1 MLNGNTFLGK
11 FLHGTL
17 RSSAG
22 ALSQPR
28 ESIPLNSSFQ
38 RIDSDERW
46 REQTRVASVA
56 RSRAFRDK
64 EGKVLLEG
72 RRLICD
78 ALSAGAAPQMIFFS
92 AVERL
97 QDLPLEKLQQA
108 KLIKVKYEDMKT
120 WSDLV
125 SPQGVIAI
133 FSKPD
138 ASRQVFPKDTHLQLV
153 PLFLLSLAVF
163 FPSGCV
169 DAWEPKVLLAAL
181 GAHFRLPVFP
191 NLDWDEISK
200 HLPKDVVVHV
210 ADNSSSFIKAPVS
223 GQTENGTANEYSES
237 DSDEESDD
245 ELSLPCL
252 KPQVYYESW
261 AQRKTHGLSL
271 EALQLAEETEG
282 KRLFVPMA
290 PGVDSLNSA
299 MAASILL
306 FEGRRQLLQL
316 LDKTRRRTRSKR
328 TIQDV
333 G

>member
-1 MLNGNTFLGK
+1 MFIYFTTKSETFIFIIFCILYSFITHRLIYFK
-11 FLHGTL
+11 FCRSPL
-17 RSSAG
+17 RK
-22 ALSQPR
+22 
-28 ESIPLNSSFQ
+28 
-38 RIDSDERW
+38 
-46 REQTRVASVA
+46 VASVA

-78 ALSAGAAPQMIFFS
+78 ALSAGAAPQMLFFS

-97 QDLPLEKLQQA
+97 QELPLEKLQQA
-108 KLIKVKYEDMKT
+108 KLS
-120 WSDLV
+120 W
-125 SPQGVIAI
+125 
-133 FSKPD
+133 
-138 ASRQVFPKDTHLQLV
+138 
-153 PLFLLSLAVF
+153 FLCSSLAVF

-169 DAWEPKVLLAAL
+169 DAWEPKVLRAAM

-210 ADNSSSFIKAPVS
+210 ADNSSSFIKATVS

-252 KPQVYYESW
+252 KPQVYYENW
-261 AQRKTHGLSL
+261 AQRKKHGLSL

-290 PGVDSLNSA
+290 PGVESRNSA

-328 TIQDV
+328 V
-333 G
+333 FFL

>member
-1 MLNGNTFLGK
+1 M
-11 FLHGTL
+11 
-17 RSSAG
+17 
-22 ALSQPR
+22 
-28 ESIPLNSSFQ
+28 
-38 RIDSDERW
+38 
-46 REQTRVASVA
+46 
-56 RSRAFRDK
+56 
-64 EGKVLLEG
+64 
-72 RRLICD
+72 
-78 ALSAGAAPQMIFFS
+78 
-92 AVERL
+92 
-97 QDLPLEKLQQA
+97 
-108 KLIKVKYEDMKT
+108 
-120 WSDLV
+120 
-125 SPQGVIAI
+125 
-133 FSKPD
+133 
-138 ASRQVFPKDTHLQLV
+138 
-153 PLFLLSLAVF
+153 
-163 FPSGCV
+163 
-169 DAWEPKVLLAAL
+169 DAWEPKVLRAAM

-261 AQRKTHGLSL
+261 AQRSTALLIGGEMHGLSL
-271 EALQLAEETEG
+271 EGRRLAVETEG

-290 PGVDSLNSA
+290 PGVESLNSA

-328 TIQDV
+328 V
-333 G
+333 FFL

>member
-1 MLNGNTFLGK
+1 MKLFNTVFRVGII
-11 FLHGTL
+11 
-17 RSSAG
+17 RSAG
-22 ALSQPR
+22 ENRLASVKFDYIIHFFYLFVF
-28 ESIPLNSSFQ
+28 PLFNRAPPVILYRFCRSPL
-38 RIDSDERW
+38 RK
-46 REQTRVASVA
+46 VASVA

-78 ALSAGAAPQMIFFS
+78 ALSAGAAPQMLFFS

-97 QDLPLEKLQQA
+97 QELPLEKLQQA
-108 KLIKVKYEDMKT
+108 KLS
-120 WSDLV
+120 W
-125 SPQGVIAI
+125 
-133 FSKPD
+133 
-138 ASRQVFPKDTHLQLV
+138 
-153 PLFLLSLAVF
+153 FLCSSLAVF

-169 DAWEPKVLLAAL
+169 DAWEPKVLHAAM

-210 ADNSSSFIKAPVS
+210 ADNSSSFIKVPVS

-261 AQRKTHGLSL
+261 AQRSTALVIGGETHRMSL

-316 LDKTRRRTRSKR
+316 LDKTRCKNS
-328 TIQDV
+328 D
-333 G
+333 